1 MAGYKRISAEIK
13 KEILDKIKAGQTA
26 KELAGLYGISDR
38 TIYNWLKEG
47 VGGGVS
53 PLEIGR
59 LRKENEFLLKLV
71 GRLTVDTTKLKKKY
85 SH

>member
-1 MAGYKRISAEIK
+1 MAGYKRISSEVK
-13 KEILDKIKAGQTA
+13 REILDKIKAGQTA
-26 KELAGLYGISDR
+26 KELAALYGIS
-38 TIYNWLKEG
+38 TKSIYNWLRDNVE
-47 VGGGVS
+47 GGVS

-71 GRLTVDTTKLKKKY
+71 GRLTADTTKLKKKY

>member
-1 MAGYKRISAEIK
+1 MSGYKRISGEVKAEVLIK
-13 KEILDKIKAGQTA
+13 VKAGQTV
-26 KELAGLYGISDR
+26 KELASLYGISDR
-38 TIYNWLKEG
+38 IIYKWLKDNLEG
-47 VGGGVS
+47 GIS

-71 GRLTVDTTKLKKKY
+71 GKLTAESVKLKKNN